1 MLKNGYL
8 LMALV
13 VLSIISLFLGTANVN
28 MQKLLSGEDLATRIL
43 ILSRIPRLVA
53 VIMAGMGMS
62 ISGLI
67 LQHISRNR
75 FVAPTTAATIES
87 AKLGLLVSLILFP
100 GASSLRKMI
109 IGFLFA
115 LGGTM
120 LFMHILRSIK
130 VKNAVFIPLI
140 GIMLGNIIDAIA
152 TFIAYRYDLVQ
163 NISSWLM
170 GNFAMITQGR
180 YELLYLSIPLV
191 IVAFLYGSKFTIA
204 GMGEEFARNLGLN
217 YQLVVTIGVVIVALL
232 SSLVVITV
240 GRIPFLGLIVPN
252 IVAMYRGDN
261 LRRSIG
267 TTALLGSV
275 FLLSCDMIGRI
286 VIAPYEIPIG
296 LTVGVIG
303 SLAFL
308 YLLFRRNRYA

>member
-1 MLKNGYL
+1 MLKNSYL

>member
-1 MLKNGYL
+1 MLKNSYL

-100 GASSLRKMI
+100 GASSLGKMI

>member
-1 MLKNGYL
+1 MLKNSYL

-87 AKLGLLVSLILFP
+87 AKLGLLVSLILLP
-100 GASSLRKMI
+100 GASSLGKMI